1 MTVGAVQQTSSVAS
15 GGRSDPGY
23 IVRAGDT
30 LSGIAQSRGVSL
42 AALIRANPQITN
54 PDLIRPGQHVTI
66 PSGGDSAGGGGSYTV
81 QPGDT
86 LSGIANRHGTSYQ
99 AIAQANGIANPN
111 LIRPGQTLTIP
122 GGSANG
128 TAGAN
133 GSGGVSGPSGARPGG
148 GTGNVLEIAQ
158 KYLGQNASSLKA
170 NRSDSLPMD
179 AGVPSNVCCANFVSG
194 VLIEAGQLPANL
206 HTNSVATLNSTLR
219 QQGWTAVPASQA
231 RPGDV
236 VIIQG
241 GGVSHTEIVA
251 GDGKM
256 IGSNNTNADGSQ
268 KIGYGNLSWALGKGA
283 VILRAPA
290 SAAAPAATAPG
301 GGGSRSEKIDQAI
314 SFFQSQGWSR
324 AQAIGIVANLDA
336 ESGMDQGVHQ
346 IGGGPGYG
354 LAQWENPRQR
364 DFAAWA
370 GHDIHGSSFS
380 EQLRFVQYELTHSNA
395 AAGNALR
402 GASTPGEAAS
412 IVTRLYERPAD
423 SAGEAVR
430 RAQRANDI
438 AR

>member
-1 MTVGAVQQTSSVAS
+1 MTVNAVQQTNGASS
-15 GGRSDPGY
+15 GGRSDAGY
-23 IVRAGDT
+23 IVKGGDT
-30 LSGIAQSRGVSL
+30 LSEIASRNGVSL
-42 AALIRANPQITN
+42 QSLIRANPQISN

-66 PSGGDSAGGGGSYTV
+66 PAGGSAGGSYTV
-81 QPGDT
+81 QAGDT
-86 LSGIANRHGTSYQ
+86 LSAIANRFGTSYQ

-111 LIRPGQTLTIP
+111 LIHPGQTLTIP
-122 GGSANG
+122 GGSG
-128 TAGAN
+128 
-133 GSGGVSGPSGARPGG
+133 GSGAAGGVTGPGRTAPGG
-148 GTGNVLEIAQ
+148 GSGNVVEIAQ
-158 KYLGQNASSLKA
+158 QYLGRNASSLKVD
-170 NRSDSLPMD
+170 RSDALPMD
-179 AGVPSNVCCANFVSG
+179 PNVPNNVCCANFVSA
-194 VLIEAGQLPANL
+194 VLIEAGQLPPNL
-206 HTNSVATLNSTLR
+206 HTNSVATLKSNL
-219 QQGWTAVPASQA
+219 QGQGWTSVPANEA

-241 GGVSHTEIVA
+241 GGVSHTEIYA

-268 KIGYGNLSWALGKGA
+268 KVGYGNLSWATGKGA
-283 VILRAPA
+283 TIWRAPA
-290 SAAAPAATAPG
+290 SVSAPAPTTPAATGTRA
-301 GGGSRSEKIDQAI
+301 EKIDQAI
-314 SFFQSQGWSR
+314 NFFQGQGWSR

-336 ESGMDQGVHQ
+336 ESGMDQGIHQ

-370 GHDIHGSSFS
+370 GKDIHGSSFE
-380 EQLRFVQYELTHSNA
+380 EQLQFVQYELTHSER

-402 GASTPGEAAS
+402 GADTPGEAAS

-430 RAQRANDI
+430 RAQRAEDI

>member
-1 MTVGAVQQTSSVAS
+1 MTVGAVQQAGGVAS
-15 GGRSDPGY
+15 GGRSGETGY
-23 IVRAGDT
+23 IVRPGDT
-30 LSGIAQSRGVSL
+30 LSGIAQRRGISIE
-42 AALIRANPQITN
+42 ALIRANPQIRN

-66 PSGGDSAGGGGSYTV
+66 PAGGNRVGSYTV
-81 QPGDT
+81 QSGDT
-86 LSGIANRHGTSYQ
+86 LSGIANRFGTSYH
-99 AIAQANGIANPN
+99 AIARANGISNPN
-111 LIRPGQTLTIP
+111 LIYPGQTLSIP
-122 GGSANG
+122 GGTSG
-128 TAGAN
+128 AG
-133 GSGGVSGPSGARPGG
+133 GSGGVSGPSGSTSGG
-148 GTGNVLEIAQ
+148 GSGNVLEIAR

-170 NRSDSLPMD
+170 NGQDSLPMD

-219 QQGWTAVPASQA
+219 GQGWTAVPASEA
-231 RPGDV
+231 KPGDI

-290 SAAAPAATAPG
+290 AASAPATTAPA
-301 GGGSRSEKIDQAI
+301 GGGSRTEKIDQAI
-314 SFFQSQGWSR
+314 DFFQSQGWSR

-336 ESGMDQGVHQ
+336 ESGMDAGISQ

-354 LAQWENPRQR
+354 LAQWENSRQR

-370 GHDIHGSSFS
+370 GHDIHGSSFA
-380 EQLRFVQYELTHSNA
+380 EQLRFVQYELTHSNS

-402 GASTPGEAAS
+402 GANTPGEAAS

-430 RAQRANDI
+430 RAQRAEDI

>member
-1 MTVGAVQQTSSVAS
+1 MTVGAVQQTNAVS
-15 GGRSDPGY
+15 GGSRGDTGH
-23 IVRAGDT
+23 IVRPGET

-42 AALIRANPQITN
+42 DALVRANPQIAN

-66 PSGGDSAGGGGSYTV
+66 PSGGGAGGSYTV
-81 QPGDT
+81 KAGDT
-86 LSGIANRHGTSYQ
+86 LSGIANRFGTSYQ
-99 AIAQANGIANPN
+99 MIARENGIANPN
-111 LIRPGQTLTIP
+111 LIHPGQTLTIP
-122 GGSANG
+122 GGTSG
-128 TAGAN
+128 AG
-133 GSGGVSGPSGARPGG
+133 GSGGVSGPSGAAPGSG
-148 GTGNVLEIAQ
+148 SGNVLEIAQ

-170 NRSDSLPMD
+170 NGRDSLPMD

-194 VLIEAGQLPANL
+194 VLIEAGQLPSNL
-206 HTNSVATLNSTLR
+206 HTNSVATLNATLR
-219 QQGWTAVPASQA
+219 QQGWTAVPASEA
-231 RPGDV
+231 KAGDV
-236 VIIQG
+236 VTIQG
-241 GGVSHTEIVA
+241 GGVSHTEIIA
-251 GDGKM
+251 GPGKM

-268 KIGYGNLSWALGKGA
+268 KIGYSNLSWALGKGA

-290 SAAAPAATAPG
+290 SASAPAPTAPAAG
-301 GGGSRSEKIDQAI
+301 NSRAEKVDQATG
-314 SFFQSQGWSR
+314 FFQNQGWSR

-336 ESGMDQGVHQ
+336 ESGMDAGVHQ

-370 GHDIHGSSFS
+370 GHDIHGTSFE
-380 EQLRFVQYELTHSNA
+380 EQLRFVQYELTHSNS

-402 GASTPGEAAS
+402 GADTPGEAAS

-430 RAQRANDI
+430 RAQRAEDM